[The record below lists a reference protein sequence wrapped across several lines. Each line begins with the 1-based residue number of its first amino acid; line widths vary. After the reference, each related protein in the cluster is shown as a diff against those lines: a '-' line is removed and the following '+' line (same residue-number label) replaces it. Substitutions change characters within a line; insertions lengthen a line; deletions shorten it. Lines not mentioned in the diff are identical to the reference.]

1 MRVLLDTCVLSELYK
16 PNPMET
22 VKNALDAIDDNHLYL
37 SVITIGEL
45 AKGIELLP
53 NSKRKHDL
61 QNWFHQIEKN
71 YHQRILSIDAET
83 AIIWGEITANAQRQ
97 GLCLGTADGLIAA
110 TAIRHGLHLM
120 TRNVKDFDFT
130 KVLLVNPWNE

>member
-16 PNPMET
+16 PNPTET
-22 VKNALDAIDDNHLYL
+22 VKNALDALDDNHLYL

-71 YHQRILSIDAET
+71 YHQRILSIDTET

-97 GLCLGTADGLIAA
+97 GLCLSVADGLIAA

-120 TRNVKDFDFT
+120 TRNVKDFDFI

>member
-16 PNPMET
+16 PNPTET
-22 VKNALDAIDDNHLYL
+22 VKNALDALDDNHLYL

-71 YHQRILSIDAET
+71 YHQRILSIDTET

-97 GLCLGTADGLIAA
+97 GLCLSVADGLIAA